1 MTELHTFNP
10 NWLSPPGDTIQDI
23 LDEKEWSLDTFS
35 IKMGLTNQQASQL
48 IDGTL
53 KINPSNAL
61 RLSEVVGSSQDFWL
75 NREAQYREMEAKQNK
90 TLQEGLPL
98 LTELPLSCMVK
109 NKWIVKFKD
118 KLQQVKEC
126 FRFFEINSF
135 QEWKEKHESPLAAF
149 RASKKF
155 DKKAGSVAAWLQQA
169 KHKSE
174 TIACDTYNK
183 NAFLEALPQLRA
195 LTNQTDPEVFVPE
208 LQSICAR
215 VGVAVVFLPTPKGC
229 PVHGAVRWMAPD
241 RALLALSLRYKS
253 NDHLWF
259 SFFHEACHIIHHAH
273 QQNFIEGIQGL
284 DKTLENEANQFS
296 ADLLIPPSYLERV
309 KKLIKPKDIED
320 LANEIGIHRGILVGR
335 MQKER
340 YINFKEFNSLKIF
353 YHWSDGAEN
362 DE

>member
-1 MTELHTFNP
+1 MPELYAFNP

-35 IKMGLTNQQASQL
+35 IKMGFTHQQASQL
-48 IDGTL
+48 IDGIL
-53 KINPSNAL
+53 KINPSHAL
-61 RLSEVVGSSQDFWL
+61 RLSVVVGSSQDFWL

-90 TLQEGLPL
+90 TLEEGLPL
-98 LTELPLSCMVK
+98 LDELPLSCMIK

-126 FRFFEINSF
+126 FKFFEINSF

-149 RASKKF
+149 RASEKF

-169 KHKSE
+169 KRASE
-174 TIACDTYNK
+174 TIACNSYDPST
-183 NAFLEALPQLRA
+183 FSGSLPKLRA
-195 LTNQTDPEVFVPE
+195 LTNQTDPKVFVPE

-215 VGVAVVFLPTPKGC
+215 AGVAVVFVPTPKGC
-229 PVHGAVRWMAPD
+229 PVHGAVRWIAPD

-259 SFFHEACHIIHHAH
+259 SFFHEVCHIIHHAH

-284 DKTLENEANQFS
+284 DQTLEDEANQFS
-296 ADLLIPPSYLERV
+296 ANLLIPPSYLERI
-309 KKLIKPKDIED
+309 KKLKNPED
-320 LANEIGIHRGILVGR
+320 VENLANEIGIHPGILVGR
-335 MQKER
+335 MQKEK
-340 YINFKEFNSLKIF
+340 YISFGSLDYLKIR
-353 YHWSDGAEN
+353 YHWSNEAEK
-362 DE
+362 DV